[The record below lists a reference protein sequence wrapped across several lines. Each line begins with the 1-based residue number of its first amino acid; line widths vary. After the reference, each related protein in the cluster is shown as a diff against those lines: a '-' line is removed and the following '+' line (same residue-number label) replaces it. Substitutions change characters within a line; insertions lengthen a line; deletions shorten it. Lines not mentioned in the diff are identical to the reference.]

1 MTAQKS
7 HRPSDDLMDETLRIL
22 ATDLILAMLA
32 SIPRENVNPM
42 KHWDWALKALRV
54 GAGRGRTYERM
65 VSEMAAQLP
74 IDGALRKHTASK
86 VFSIGESLTAWKAYP
101 TFRAMI
107 RRDAIYIIVR
117 AQHRN
122 DEIKQLR
129 AAAYAEENDQ

>member
-7 HRPSDDLMDETLRIL
+7 HKPSDDLMDETLRIL

-32 SIPRENVNPM
+32 SIPMENVNPM
-42 KHWDWALKALRV
+42 KHWDWALKALKI
-54 GAGRGRTYERM
+54 GAGRGRTFERM

-74 IDGALRKHTASK
+74 IDGALRKSTASK
-86 VFSIGESLTAWKAYP
+86 VYSIGESLTAWKVYP

-122 DEIKQLR
+122 DELKKMR
-129 AAAYAEENDQ
+129 EATYAEGEEQ